1 MRTPIYKM
9 AVEEAA
15 WEAVLPESD
24 SPIPNIRADFLR
36 FGSKIVEHSRYLPV
50 TVKMVIWLNVRRN
63 PPQGSNFG
71 CVANNLRKMLEA

>member
-1 MRTPIYKM
+1 MSASRIFPQNGHWMRTPIYKM

-36 FGSKIVEHSRYLPV
+36 FGSKIVEHSLYLPSSE
-50 TVKMVIWLNVRRN
+50 TVNGK
-63 PPQGSNFG
+63 
-71 CVANNLRKMLEA
+71 